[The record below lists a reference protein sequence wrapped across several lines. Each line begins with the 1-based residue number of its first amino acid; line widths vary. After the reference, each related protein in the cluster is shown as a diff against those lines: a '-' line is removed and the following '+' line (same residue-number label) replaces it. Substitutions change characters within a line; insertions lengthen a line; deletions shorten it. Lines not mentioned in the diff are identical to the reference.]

1 MNHAFRN
8 TALVA
13 ALAALGLACGA
24 AFAQTGATASNQPGS
39 TTYNQ
44 SAPQNSATTTSGG
57 SYSSSPRAN
66 GSSLAH
72 ADAKFVEKAAQG
84 GLAEV
89 QLGQLAQQKAQSDDV
104 KNFAKRM
111 VDDHTKA
118 NDELKKVAEGKN
130 IMLPTALD
138 RKDQKL
144 LDKLGKL
151 DGARFDHEYMEH
163 MVSDHKKDVKEF
175 EHEAKHG
182 KDADV
187 KGFAE
192 NTLPTLRDHLQLAQA
207 AEKTAKAEKKGA
219 KKIASAR

>member
-1 MNHAFRN
+1 MNHSFRM
-8 TALVA
+8 TVLMA
-13 ALAALGLACGA
+13 ALSLACGG

-39 TTYNQ
+39 STT
-44 SAPQNSATTTSGG
+44 SATTAPSGG
-57 SYSSSPRAN
+57 SYSSKASAN

-72 ADAKFVEKAAQG
+72 TDAKFVEKAAMG

-104 KNFAKRM
+104 KNFGKRM
-111 VDDHTKA
+111 VDDHSKA
-118 NDELKKVAEGKN
+118 NDELEKVAQGKN

-138 RKDQKL
+138 KKDQKL

-151 DGARFDHEYMEH
+151 DGAKFDREYMEH
-163 MVSDHKKDVKEF
+163 MVKDHKKDVKEF

-207 AEKTAKAEKKGA
+207 AEKSAKAEKKTANA
-219 KKIASAR
+219 K

>member
-1 MNHAFRN
+1 MNHRFRT

-13 ALAALGLACGA
+13 ALSLACGA
-24 AFAQTGATASNQPGS
+24 FA
-39 TTYNQ
+39 
-44 SAPQNSATTTSGG
+44 ATTTSTSGA
-57 SYSSSPRAN
+57 SYSSRASAN

-72 ADAKFVEKAAQG
+72 ADAKFVEKAAKG

-89 QLGQLAQQKAQSDDV
+89 QLGQLAAQKAQSDDV
-104 KNFAKRM
+104 KKFAQRM
-111 VDDHTKA
+111 VDDHGKA

-138 RKDQKL
+138 KKDQKL

-151 DGARFDHEYMEH
+151 DGARFDREYMEH
-163 MVSDHKKDVKEF
+163 MVKDHKKDVKEF
-175 EHEAKHG
+175 QHEAKHG

-192 NTLPTLRDHLQLAQA
+192 NTLPTLQDHLQLAQA
-207 AEKTAKAEKKGA
+207 AEKAAKGEKKT
-219 KKIASAR
+219 ASAR

>member
-1 MNHAFRN
+1 MNHGFR
-8 TALVA
+8 TTVLVA
-13 ALAALGLACGA
+13 ALSLACGA
-24 AFAQTGATASNQPGS
+24 AFA
-39 TTYNQ
+39 
-44 SAPQNSATTTSGG
+44 TTTPSGA
-57 SYSSSPRAN
+57 SYSSRPGAN

-104 KNFAKRM
+104 KSFAKRM
-111 VDDHTKA
+111 VDDHSKA

-138 RKDQKL
+138 KKDQKL

-151 DGARFDHEYMEH
+151 DGAKFDHEYMEH
-163 MVSDHKKDVKEF
+163 MVGDHKKDVKEF

-182 KDADV
+182 KDADLQA
-187 KGFAE
+187 FAE
-192 NTLPTLRDHLQLAQA
+192 KTLPTLRDHLQLAQS
-207 AEKTAKAEKKGA
+207 AEKTAKAEKKSA
-219 KKIASAR
+219 KKTASAQ